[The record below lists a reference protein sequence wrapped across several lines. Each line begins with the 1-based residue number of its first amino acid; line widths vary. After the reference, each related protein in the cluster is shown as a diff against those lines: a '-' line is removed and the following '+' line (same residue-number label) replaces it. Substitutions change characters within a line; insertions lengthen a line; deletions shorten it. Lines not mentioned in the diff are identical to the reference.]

1 MSRNHNIYEDLEYA
15 DVIMERKDMKKEEL
29 NKKLEKKQKYV
40 TLFVSYFQ
48 LLEMHRRR
56 LTIMT

>member
-1 MSRNHNIYEDLEYA
+1 MSRNYNIYEDLEYA

-40 TLFVSYFQ
+40 TLFVSYF
-48 LLEMHRRR
+48 
-56 LTIMT
+56 

>member
-40 TLFVSYFQ
+40 TLFVSYF
-48 LLEMHRRR
+48 
-56 LTIMT
+56 